1 MILALFQLQ
10 TPPGLPTPPG
20 PGGIGKLPGLGGDI
34 FTVLGAGLVLL
45 VILLIWAKYLR
56 RRSHRHSDPRITYRV
71 IEENGAA
78 TETGSRRHR
87 RRHKRRRREHRG
99 RNPTLAETGGL
110 PPPRP
115 EDEAPP
121 AA

>member
-1 MILALFQLQ
+1 V
-10 TPPGLPTPPG
+10 
-20 PGGIGKLPGLGGDI
+20 GGDI